1 MKKTM
6 FVFTVTL
13 VFLSAFLIGFVPV
26 VQAEYPDKPLEFVA
40 HSTPGGG
47 TDIFIRAMAQI
58 LESKG
63 IVKENIR
70 VSNRSG
76 GGCTTAL
83 DYLASKKGNPNV
95 IMTISTSCLDAM
107 MRGSTKMKYE
117 DVTLITALVEDVTY
131 VFARSEAPYN
141 DMKELVA
148 YAKRSNKE
156 LNVGIGSIGGSEHVS
171 AHRMKKVCGVP
182 MNIVSFKGGA
192 GGAVALL
199 GGHADV
205 KVGNINEVIG
215 QVEAKKVKILG
226 VFTEQRIPMFPN
238 VPTMREQG
246 FDAVYRQIRGFWAPQ
261 DFPAYALKFWEDAF
275 AKVRKT
281 KEFGDYVK
289 SIDGVRL
296 DMQGK
301 EFRTFLDAY
310 VAELSQDF
318 KELDIY
324 KEKK

>member
-6 FVFTVTL
+6 FMLTVTL
-13 VFLSAFLIGFVPV
+13 VFLGALIVGFAPV
-26 VQAEYPDKPLEFVA
+26 VNAEYPDKPLEFVA

-63 IVKENIR
+63 IVKEKIR
-70 VSNRSG
+70 VANRSG

-83 DYLASKKGNPNV
+83 DYLASKKGSPDV
-95 IMTISTSCLDAM
+95 IMTISTSCLDSM

-117 DVTLITALVEDVTY
+117 DITLITALVEDVTY
-131 VFARSEAPYN
+131 LFASGDAPYN

-148 YAKRSNKE
+148 WAKKTNTE
-156 LNVGIGSIGGSEHVS
+156 LNVAIGSTGGSEHIS
-171 AHRMKKVCGVP
+171 AHRLKKVVGVP
-182 MNIVSFKGGA
+182 WNIISFKGGA

-199 GGHADV
+199 GGHADL
-205 KVGNINEVIG
+205 KVGNINEVCG
-215 QVEAKKVKILG
+215 QGEAKKGKILG
-226 VFTEQRIPMFPN
+226 VLTEKRIPMFPD
-238 VPTMREQG
+238 VPTMKEQG
-246 FDAVYRQIRGFWAPQ
+246 FNAVYRQIRGFWAPQ
-261 DFPAYALKFWEDAF
+261 NFPAYALKFWEDAF
-275 AKVRKT
+275 DKVRKT

-289 SIDGVRL
+289 SIDGVKL
-296 DMQGK
+296 DMKGK
-301 EFRTFLDAY
+301 AFKNFLDQY

-324 KEKK
+324 QKK